1 MAYSTVTSKPQ
12 GVRNTLTHQPTNFTQ
27 TNVPKNQIGN
37 LIKATPPWASWDSSW
52 QDTLTGTSSDQGR
65 CRNPSLSH
73 QSIPRRLPP
82 PPQPLPPGAQS
93 GGGLGP
99 GTVSAS
105 RTLPLAVIEP
115 PRHGTPAHCNG
126 NPLERWLN
134 YLSEK
139 MTAALMSLGS
149 GLAAPE
155 TAWFIQYP
163 LNLGAMSISAGCPL
177 PCL

>member
-1 MAYSTVTSKPQ
+1 MERREKKINEDAETSAPPHREDEWQSSSLPVAYSTVTSKPQ

-93 GGGLGP
+93 GGAWGQAL
-99 GTVSAS
+99 S
-105 RTLPLAVIEP
+105 LP
-115 PRHGTPAHCNG
+115 PA
-126 NPLERWLN
+126 PFP
-134 YLSEK
+134 
-139 MTAALMSLGS
+139 SL
-149 GLAAPE
+149 
-155 TAWFIQYP
+155 
-163 LNLGAMSISAGCPL
+163 
-177 PCL
+177 